1 MKLTRAGLVLVVAV
15 AMLIAAARLFGL
27 MELYILAA
35 ACAVV
40 MALTAIYTATTRLD
54 MAVSRT
60 ATPARLRAGTT
71 ARIDLVLRN
80 RSSRKSPVM
89 SVYDQLEDGRG
100 ASVHVAP
107 LRSQEDARLAYRLPA
122 RSRGRLSVG
131 PLDITLGDHLGLTT
145 TTIRA
150 ARLTELIVH
159 PKLYNLAP
167 LVAVAGHD
175 PAADQQ
181 QIRSIATAG
190 EEFFALRPY
199 VVGDELKRV
208 NWKASARHDDLVVRQ
223 DEKPRTGRVTILL
236 DVSPDAYD
244 DAGFE
249 RAVSAALS
257 ALYAGFHGGD
267 SLRFATS
274 ASPAW
279 TEIRTRSELEGV
291 DEQLALIGR
300 SREGSFVQRIEEVTR
315 STRGG
320 TLVVVGGT
328 VDDSLEKALE
338 RILGS
343 FGLLVAVSCQRPQ
356 RQLPEWVV
364 IHSDES
370 NFPMKWSNAVAGSQ
384 MARPSAS
391 GLGDR

>member
-15 AMLIAAARLFGL
+15 LLLVAAARLFGL

-35 ACAVV
+35 TAAVV
-40 MALTAIYTATTRLD
+40 VALTALYTSTTRLD
-54 MAVSRT
+54 VAVSRT

-80 RSSRKSPVM
+80 RSQRKSPVM

-107 LRSQEDARLAYRLPA
+107 LNSQEDARLAYRLPA

-150 ARLTELIVH
+150 ARLTEMIVH

-167 LVAVAGHD
+167 LVAVAGSD
-175 PAADQQ
+175 PATDQQ
-181 QIRSIATAG
+181 QIRSIATSG

-199 VVGDELKRV
+199 VIGDELKRV
-208 NWKASARHDDLVVRQ
+208 NWKASARTDDLVVRQ
-223 DEKPRTGRVTILL
+223 DERPRTGRVTILL

-244 DAGFE
+244 DDGFE

-267 SLRFATS
+267 TLRFATS
-274 ASPAW
+274 ATPTP

-300 SREGSFVQRIEEVTR
+300 SREGSIVQRIEEVTR

-320 TLVVVGGT
+320 TLVVIGGSF
-328 VDDSLEKALE
+328 DESLQKALE

-343 FGLLVAVSCQRPQ
+343 FGLLVAVSCQRPR
-356 RQLPEWVV
+356 RQMPEWFV
-364 IHSDES
+364 IHSDEN
-370 NFPMKWSNAVAGSQ
+370 NFPMKWNNAVAGSQ
-384 MARPSAS
+384 VARPSS
-391 GLGDR
+391 T